1 MERMEKQLTA
11 VEWLEN
17 RFLQTEGN
25 LYAEDFTKAK
35 EMEKEQICKAYTIG
49 VSPMLSIWRFGED
62 YYNET
67 FKSE

>member
-1 MERMEKQLTA
+1 MERMEKQTA

-25 LYAEDFTKAK
+25 LYAEDFTKAR
-35 EMEKEQICKAYTIG
+35 EMEKEQICNAYTMG

-62 YYNET
+62 YYKET